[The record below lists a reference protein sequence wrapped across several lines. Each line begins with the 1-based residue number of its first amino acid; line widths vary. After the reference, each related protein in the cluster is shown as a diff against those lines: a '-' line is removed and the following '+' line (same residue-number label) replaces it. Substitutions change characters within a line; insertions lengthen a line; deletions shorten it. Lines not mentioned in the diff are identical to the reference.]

1 MPDPSGAPSSESLTH
16 LVSQI
21 GLAAASGA
29 DPNAALAQLNI
40 YPNLAA
46 VKTAQIAAGAASIMV
61 LSYANPGDCPPVTY
75 ARGGTPGMPGV
86 VVDGSSNP
94 WTLVSGADGVSA
106 KAFGQ
111 TALAGTSQNTWVTT
125 GPDDT
130 AAIQAAIDFE
140 VYGHGAP
147 PFLGQGV
154 SLTSD
159 TLQLGYGGRSS
170 TAHLSGLGA
179 AFVTNGG
186 FAGSGIG
193 VNFSDRP
200 VINVQTGRGTSISNL
215 ALQGPLTAWV
225 TSNNLGVAGAV
236 LDDTNPASWLC
247 PSLSPNQNSRYT
259 PAACVTVDAYSGPAP
274 SPAYPPVNIPAWI
287 GNKGQYN
294 KGPSSRTLLHEV
306 LISGF
311 NTGVCITPGNY
322 SGNGDF
328 TEWDH
333 GWIDQ
338 CMWGI
343 SVGQTQSRSVG
354 ADYMQ
359 FASVFCCLTNNTQG
373 QQLGELGS
381 QFKNWTLGGVIKLFH
396 LGAPGEMGSIT
407 WDTLYFEAFYK
418 FGEIANGGVA
428 NNTITLNSPFGTFDL
443 QVPTRGIPASMLNFI
458 GNPSAAVGGTQP
470 FIINGGNLVA
480 YYSVLTLMVSGVLL
494 KGYVS
499 IYPVSSQQPSI
510 PSYACLAHNA
520 LAGGLVVPN
529 LVTTGVPHEINF
541 PVRDVDLQATSG
553 AQLLGPYYQAGSRNH
568 CIPLYAVTVAPRLA
582 GPQDAIVNPQ
592 VSRVTS
598 IGAPAVS
605 TYSNS
610 TGVLTY
616 TDTRSQDQIETYGGA
631 PGDVILEVMSNTV
644 AFISDITYS
653 TSAAVTAQGQ
663 NNLYTGKLACAE
675 VVPWPS
681 GVKTMLILNSRL
693 YTPPL
698 PVTCSAANG
707 ANILTNVTNLAAGGA
722 NEQVQVGDRVWF
734 DANTNPLGLT
744 PTSCKITGVNAAAGT
759 ITLAGKIATAGG
771 ASLTLQRLGLFIRQP
786 PPNA

>member
-1 MPDPSGAPSSESLTH
+1 MPDPRGAPSSESLTH
-16 LVSQI
+16 LATQI
-21 GLAAASGA
+21 GLAVASGA
-29 DPNAALAQLNI
+29 DPSAALAQLNI
-40 YPNLAA
+40 YPTLAA
-46 VKTAQIAAGAASIMV
+46 VKAAQIPAGAAEIMV
-61 LSYANPGDCPPVTY
+61 LSYAAPGDCAPVTY
-75 ARGGTPGMPGV
+75 AAGGTVGMPGV

-94 WTLVSGADGVSA
+94 WTLVSGADGNSA

-111 TALAGTSQNTWVTT
+111 TAQAATSKNTWVTT

-130 AAIQAAIDFE
+130 VAIQAAIDFE
-140 VYGHGAP
+140 AYSHGAP
-147 PFLGQGV
+147 PILGQGV

-159 TLQLGYGGRSS
+159 TLQLGYGGKTS

-179 AFVTNGG
+179 AFVTNAA

-200 VINVQTGRGTSISNL
+200 VINVQAGRGTSISNL
-215 ALQGPLTAWV
+215 AIQGPLTAWV
-225 TSNNLGVAGAV
+225 TNNNLGVAGAT
-236 LDDTNPASWLC
+236 LDDTNPASWQC
-247 PSLSPNQNSRYT
+247 PSLSPNQDSRYT
-259 PAACVTVDAYSGPAP
+259 PAACVTIDAYSGPAP
-274 SPAYPPVNIPAWI
+274 TPAYPPVNFPAWI
-287 GNKGQYN
+287 GNNSQYN

-311 NTGVCITPGNY
+311 NTGVSITPGNY

-333 GWIDQ
+333 GWINQ

-396 LGAPGEMGSIT
+396 LGANGEMGSVT
-407 WDTLYFEAFYK
+407 WDTLYFEDFYK
-418 FGEIANGGVA
+418 FGEIAGGGVA

-443 QVPTRGIPASMLNFI
+443 QVPTRGIPACMLNYI
-458 GNPSAAVGGTQP
+458 GNPSGDIGGVQP

-480 YYSVLTLMVSGVLL
+480 YYSVLTLMVTGVLL

-499 IYPVSSQQPSI
+499 IYPVSSQQASI

-529 LVTTGVPHEINF
+529 FLTTGVPHEINF
-541 PVRDVDLQATSG
+541 PVRDADLKATSG
-553 AQLLGPYYQAGSRNH
+553 PQLLGPYYQAGSRNH

-582 GPQDAIVNPQ
+582 GPQDAVVNPQ

-598 IGAPAVS
+598 IGSPAVS
-605 TYSNS
+605 AYSNK
-610 TGVLTY
+610 TGVLSY
-616 TDTRSQDQIETYGGA
+616 TDTRTQDQIETFGGA
-631 PGDVILEVMSNTV
+631 PGDVILEVQSGTV
-644 AFISDITYS
+644 AFISDITYTS
-653 TSAAVTAQGQ
+653 SAAVTAQGQ
-663 NNLYTGKLACAE
+663 NNLYTGALACFE

-681 GVKTMLILNSRL
+681 GVKNMLILNSRL

-698 PVTCSAANG
+698 PITCTATSGSNT
-707 ANILTNVTNLAAGGA
+707 LTRVTNLGAGGA

-744 PTSCKITGVNAAAGT
+744 PTSCKVTGVNASAGT
-759 ITLAGKIATAGG
+759 ITLAGNVAVAGG
-771 ASLTLQRLGLFIRQP
+771 ASLNGQRLGLFIRQP
-786 PPNA
+786 PANA